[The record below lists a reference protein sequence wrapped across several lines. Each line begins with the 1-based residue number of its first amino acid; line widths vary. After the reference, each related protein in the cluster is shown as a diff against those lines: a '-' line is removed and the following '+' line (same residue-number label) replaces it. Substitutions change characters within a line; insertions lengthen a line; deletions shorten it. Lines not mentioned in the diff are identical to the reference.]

1 MKGIGL
7 TQFGGPEV
15 LHSVTLDR
23 PVCGEKQILIR
34 TEGVSVN
41 YADLQTRR
49 GTYHAG
55 GTVFPVI
62 PGLDAVGRIEEVGSA
77 VTSGLK
83 PGQRVIA
90 FPHSGTYAE
99 YVTADEALAFPIS
112 EDIPLE
118 QAIACPLI
126 TFTSAMLLKKIAQL
140 SAGEALVIHAA
151 SGGIGTTVIQ
161 MARQLGAAKI
171 IGTVGSHRKSGAA
184 MAAGA
189 DAVICLAEEDFP
201 QRVLELT
208 GGRGADVILD
218 SLGGTYTNQG
228 MNCLAPYG
236 RMVVF
241 GNASGSYSQ
250 LDTKLLHASCRSVR
264 GFSIGSTRKL
274 RPSWFADT
282 APDVLAAMTSGSIH
296 IPIAA
301 SFPLDEAAAAHALLE
316 TRTVTGKII
325 LLAE

>member
-15 LHSVTLDR
+15 LHPVTLDR
-23 PVCGEKQILIR
+23 PVCGEKQVLIR

-62 PGLDAVGRIEEVGSA
+62 PGLDAVGRIEEVGPA

-99 YVTADEALAFPIS
+99 YVTADETLAFPIS

-118 QAIACPLI
+118 QAIACPLV
-126 TFTSAMLLKKIAQL
+126 TFTSAMLLKKVAQL

-161 MARQLGAAKI
+161 MARRLGAAKI
-171 IGTVGSHRKSGAA
+171 IGTVGSRRKAEAA

-218 SLGGTYTNQG
+218 SLGGAYTNQG
-228 MNCLAPYG
+228 MDCLAPYG

-282 APDVLAAMTSGSIH
+282 APDVLAAMASGSIH
-296 IPIAA
+296 IPVAA